1 MKTSIDIDRKAA
13 DEAAEILGTK
23 TLKDTVD
30 AALREV
36 VSAEHRRQ
44 LAEAILA
51 GTLAVPT
58 IEELAEWRAPKAPL
72 GALEDERDP
81 AA

>member
-1 MKTSIDIDRKAA
+1 MKTSIDIDRAAA

-23 TLKDTVD
+23 TLRETVD

-44 LAEAILA
+44 LAEAILS

-58 IEELAEWRAPKAPL
+58 IEELAEWRAPKVPP
-72 GALEDERDP
+72 GALEHERDP

>member
-1 MKTSIDIDRKAA
+1 VKTSIDIDREAA
-13 DEAAEILGTK
+13 GEAAEILGT
-23 TLKDTVD
+23 
-30 AALREV
+30 
-36 VSAEHRRQ
+36 SAEHRRQ

-58 IEELAEWRAPKAPL
+58 IEELAEWRAPKVPL
-72 GALEDERDP
+72 GALGNERDP

>member
-1 MKTSIDIDRKAA
+1 MKTSIDIDRDAA
-13 DEAAEILGTK
+13 DEAAAILGTT

-36 VSAEHRRQ
+36 ASAEHRRQ
-44 LAEAILA
+44 LAEEILA

-58 IEELAEWRAPKAPL
+58 IEELAAWRAPKVPL
-72 GALEDERDP
+72 GALNDERDP